1 MRYEVN
7 IKFEGRSYED
17 NLFTF
22 NDRDEAFD
30 FAETAKM
37 RGKKIGSVSV
47 QLLDDI
53 KEVNA

>member
-7 IKFEGRSYED
+7 IKFDGRSYED

-37 RGKKIGSVSV
+37 RGEKIGSVSV

>member
-7 IKFEGRSYED
+7 VKFDGRSYED
-17 NLFTF
+17 NIFTF
-22 NDRDEAFD
+22 NDRNEALD

-37 RGKKIGSVSV
+37 RGVKIGSVSV

-53 KEVNA
+53 KEVDA

>member
-7 IKFEGRSYED
+7 VKFEGRSYED

-37 RGKKIGSVSV
+37 RGEKIGSVSV

-53 KEVNA
+53 KEADA

>member
-1 MRYEVN
+1 MKYKVN
-7 IKFEGRSYED
+7 VKFVGRSYDD

-37 RGKKIGSVSV
+37 RGVKIGSVSV
-47 QLLDDI
+47 QLLDDR
-53 KEVNA
+53 EEADA

>member
-7 IKFEGRSYED
+7 VKFEGRYYED
-17 NLFTF
+17 NFFTF

-37 RGKKIGSVSV
+37 RGEKIGSVSV

>member
-7 IKFEGRSYED
+7 VKFDGRSYED
-17 NLFTF
+17 NIFTF

-37 RGKKIGSVSV
+37 RGMKIGSVSV
-47 QLLDDI
+47 NLLDDR
-53 KEVNA
+53 EEADA

>member
-7 IKFEGRSYED
+7 IKFNGRSYED

-30 FAETAKM
+30 FAEVAKM
-37 RGKKIGSVSV
+37 RGEKVGSVSV
-47 QLLDDI
+47 NLLDDRE
-53 KEVNA
+53 EVDA